1 MSRKNNMKS
10 NKVKSYSSDSDEM
23 MSLFKVLGVVVVVL
37 VLFYFVFAIAS
48 GEISFGKKK
57 IVIQE
62 DIQNVE
68 ILAGT
73 TFNKSQ
79 ETYYVLMYDFNADD
93 SISYENLYNIFQSN
107 YKTSKLYLVDLSK
120 KFNSDYVVEDRS
132 LVNISSIESL
142 KVVNG
147 ILIKVENG
155 KGVSYSIGVDE
166 IKKALF
172 N

>member
-93 SISYENLYNIFQSN
+93 SISYENLYNIFQNN
-107 YKTSKLYLVDLSK
+107 YRTNKLYLVDLSK
-120 KFNSDYVVEDRS
+120 KFNSEYVVDDRN
-132 LVNISSIESL
+132 LINISSVDLL

-147 ILIKVENG
+147 TLIKVENG
-155 KGVSYSIGVDE
+155 KGVSYSVGIDE
-166 IKKALF
+166 IKKTLF